1 MNSAEARAGG
11 VRYLEGGKEA
21 IGILNRLEDHG
32 LRVMGNCELLDL
44 RENAEM
50 CGFRSM
56 WEIEGMLVRKK
67 GRGNWE
73 KILSVDLDTLGE
85 GALQYHGS
93 EIQSFINAALGIS
106 ATSLERT
113 PMKIKL
119 T

>member
-1 MNSAEARAGG
+1 
-11 VRYLEGGKEA
+11 L
-21 IGILNRLEDHG
+21 
-32 LRVMGNCELLDL
+32 
-44 RENAEM
+44 
-50 CGFRSM
+50 
-56 WEIEGMLVRKK
+56 EIEGMLVRKK

-93 EIQSFINAALGIS
+93 EIQSFINAAVRIS
-106 ATSLERT
+106 ATSLEGT